1 MIPSPVND
9 PIIRGV
15 CQGYPSQYS
24 YTLLQLIHLPILL
37 IRIKGIQIG
46 ENEIK
51 TVSFAGTTIFLT
63 DITCLNRIR
72 VILKYEVASSSKIS
86 FPKTK
91 AYEL

>member
-1 MIPSPVND
+1 MIPLSEEFV
-9 PIIRGV
+9 RGV
-15 CQGYPSQYS
+15 HSQYS
-24 YTLLQLIHLPILL
+24 HTLLQLIYLPVLL

-51 TVSFAGTTIFLT
+51 TVNFADTTIFLT

-72 VILKYEVASSSKIS
+72 VILKYEDASSSKIS

-91 AYEL
+91 SYGL